1 MDQRPRDLPPRTGWD
16 DIKRRED
23 GSWSVLP
30 ILLVVA
36 ILAIGAWLLFAGG
49 GTPTTTTTSQ
59 NAPSGAPGAAPPSA
73 APPTATPAPTPTTP
87 PSNNAPAPASK
98 P

>member
-1 MDQRPRDLPPRTGWD
+1 MDQRPRDLPPRTDWERAGMRD
-16 DIKRRED
+16 D

-36 ILAIGAWLLFAGG
+36 VLAIGAWLLFADSAK
-49 GTPTTTTTSQ
+49 TPTTTTSQ
-59 NAPSGAPGAAPPSA
+59 STPVTAPSGPA
-73 APPTATPAPTPTTP
+73 TTPAPTPTTP
-87 PSNNAPAPASK
+87 PANTPSPSTAPSPPATK